1 MKRFLSILLAIL
13 MLAVMLPVTAMAEGN
28 PTCVDDVWQNVTPA
42 NVQDVLDGKYGPIDG
57 TTIVLTDGNYGQLVL
72 GRATKY
78 EYSHTKYMV
87 GGFDSSATGYQ
98 EFGTAEAL
106 KEYKNNTGWTPL
118 PYYIRSMSNVTLK
131 AAAGANVTV
140 AGVYAS
146 SGHMYGSAIAPIH
159 DYVRDINIYDTN
171 NSYYLAHTVS
181 NITFEGITFTAKSD
195 ICTSISETTIS
206 GITFRNCTFSI
217 GDTAGTGNQ
226 ALRYYNENNNGN
238 LTGLTVENCKFK
250 DCFQGVYTQNIKDVT
265 VINSSFNTTG
275 HNAIAVQSG
284 SGPVNHNAVV
294 ITGNT
299 FTNIGDRI
307 IRFGDV
313 GAGTAIT
320 ISGNTSTNS
329 GKEVDGKKEIIAAV
343 ALSESVSVTM
353 AGNKWGE
360 NTKFGNGFENV
371 VDEPI
376 PEPSTP
382 IIIYTPDSSPVFLS
396 GANQTVAPGSAATFR
411 IDKEFSELQSVAVD
425 GVTLDKSNYK
435 AWSGST
441 YVELTASYMK
451 TLAVG
456 THTLSVYFTGDTATT
471 TFTISKDATKNPTTG
486 ANDFV
491 GIAAAAAVVALLGSA
506 VILRKK

>member
-1 MKRFLSILLAIL
+1 MKKLLSLALALL
-13 MLAVMLPVTAMAEGN
+13 MLAVMLPVVSLADEQLPSA
-28 PTCVDDVWQNVTPA
+28 PTRNGDEWTVTTE
-42 NVQDVLDGKYGPIDG
+42 NIQKTLDGAYGSIDG
-57 TTIVLTDGNYGQLVL
+57 KTIILSAGNYGKLEL

-78 EYSHTKYMV
+78 TGSNTDYYI
-87 GGFDSSATGYQ
+87 GGVSEANKKTYD
-98 EFGTAEAL
+98 EFVTI
-106 KEYKNNTGWTPL
+106 KNNGQWSGSA
-118 PYYIRSMSNVTLK
+118 YYVRNMSNVTIK
-131 AAAGANVTV
+131 AAPGATVTV
-140 AGVYAS
+140 VGLTGG
-146 SGHMYGSAIAPIH
+146 SGHVYGECYDYVLDKAYTSGSA
-159 DYVRDINIYDTN
+159 
-171 NSYYLAHTVS
+171 YYLTQNWS
-181 NITFEGITFTAKSD
+181 NITIEGITFTAPVD
-195 ICTSISETTIS
+195 ISSSLGTTVID
-206 GITFRNCTFSI
+206 GVAFKNCAFNI
-217 GDTAGTGNQ
+217 NNTAQGNQ
-226 ALRYYNENNNGN
+226 ALRYYNENNDGRVKN
-238 LTGLTVENCKFK
+238 LTVDTCSFK
-250 DCFQGVYTQNIKDVT
+250 NCFQGVYTQKINGIT
-265 VINSSFNTTG
+265 VMNSSFDTTA

-284 SGPVNHNAVV
+284 SDAVNHKAVV

-299 FTNIGDRI
+299 FANIGDRI
-307 IRFGDV
+307 IRFGVV
-313 GAGTAIT
+313 GADTAIT

-329 GKEVDGKKEIIAAV
+329 GDARGEIIKAQQTLPDTV
-343 ALSESVSVTM
+343 NVSMV
-353 AGNKWGE
+353 GNNWGTNKE
-360 NTKFGNGFENV
+360 GIEAIFGNGFENV

-441 YVELTASYMK
+441 YVELTAAHMK

-491 GIAAAAAVVALLGSA
+491 GVAAAAAVMALLGSA
-506 VILRKK
+506 VLLRKK

>member
-1 MKRFLSILLAIL
+1 MKKFLAMALALL
-13 MLAVMLPVTAMAEGN
+13 MLCMMMPVVAMAEGN
-28 PTCVDDVWQNVTPA
+28 PTCVDGVWQNVTPTNA
-42 NVQDVLDGKYGPIDG
+42 QDVLDGKYGPIDG

-146 SGHMYGSAIAPIH
+146 SGHMYGSATAPIH

-206 GITFRNCTFSI
+206 GITFRNCTFNI
-217 GDTAGTGNQ
+217 GNTSKDNQ
-226 ALRYYNENNNGN
+226 AIRYYNENNNGN
-238 LTGLTVENCKFK
+238 LTGLTVDRCSFNTCY
-250 DCFQGVYTQNIKDVT
+250 QGVYTQKINGIT
-265 VINSSFNTTG
+265 VMNSSFDTTA

-284 SGPVNHNAVV
+284 SDAVNHKAVV

-299 FTNIGDRI
+299 FANIGDRI
-307 IRFGDV
+307 IRFGVV
-313 GAGTAIT
+313 GADTAIT

-329 GKEVDGKKEIIAAV
+329 GDASGEIIKAQTLPDGMQVTMSNNNWGKKGEKDPIFGAGFTEVTVIEEPTIIIV
-343 ALSESVSVTM
+343 
-353 AGNKWGE
+353 
-360 NTKFGNGFENV
+360 
-371 VDEPI
+371 
-376 PEPSTP
+376 PSTEEP
-382 IIIYTPDSSPVFLS
+382 KPDED
-396 GANQTVAPGSAATFR
+396 Q
-411 IDKEFSELQSVAVD
+411 
-425 GVTLDKSNYK
+425 
-435 AWSGST
+435 
-441 YVELTASYMK
+441 
-451 TLAVG
+451 
-456 THTLSVYFTGDTATT
+456 
-471 TFTISKDATKNPTTG
+471 KNPATG

-491 GIAAAAAVVALLGSA
+491 GVAAAAAVMALLGSA
-506 VILRKK
+506 VLLRKK

>member
-1 MKRFLSILLAIL
+1 MKRFLSILLAVL
-13 MLAVMLPVTAMAEGN
+13 MLAVMLPVTALAAGD
-28 PTCVDDVWQNVTPA
+28 PTLGTDNVWKNVDSN
-42 NVQDVLDGKYGPIDG
+42 NIQDLLDGKYGSIDN
-57 TTIVLTDGNYGQLVL
+57 TTIVLTAGEYGQLEL

-78 EYSHTKYMV
+78 PGSNTTWYNGQWSE
-87 GGFDSSATGYQ
+87 
-98 EFGTAEAL
+98 E
-106 KEYKNNTGWTPL
+106 TGWSRLEPAVTDVNKL
-118 PYYIRSMSNVTLK
+118 NNDNVCFYHRTISNVRFM
-131 AAAGANVTV
+131 AAPNATV
-140 AGVYAS
+140 SIAGVKMT
-146 SGHMYGSAIAPIH
+146 SGHMYGTKENGPIH
-159 DYVRDINIYDTN
+159 DYVRNKVISSTPG
-171 NSYYLAHTVS
+171 SYHLAHTVS

-195 ICTSISETTIS
+195 INTSNSGTTIS
-206 GITFRNCTFSI
+206 GITFRNCTFNI
-217 GDTAGTGNQ
+217 GNTSEDNQ
-226 ALRYYNENNNGN
+226 AIRYYNENDNGN
-238 LTGLTVENCKFK
+238 LTGLTVDRCSFNTCY
-250 DCFQGVYTQNIKDVT
+250 QGVYTQKINGIT
-265 VINSSFNTTG
+265 VMNSSFDTTA

-284 SGPVNHNAVV
+284 SAPVNHKAVV

-299 FTNIGDRI
+299 FANIGDRI
-307 IRFGDV
+307 IRFGYV

-343 ALSESVSVTM
+343 ALPESVSVTM

-491 GIAAAAAVVALLGSA
+491 GIAAAAAVMALLGSA

>member
-1 MKRFLSILLAIL
+1 MKRFLSILLAVL
-13 MLAVMLPVTAMAEGN
+13 MLAVMLPVTAMATGTPTREGN
-28 PTCVDDVWQNVTPA
+28 VWKNVDSNNIQA
-42 NVQDVLDGKYGPIDG
+42 LLDGVYGPIDNM
-57 TTIVLTDGNYGQLVL
+57 TIELSAGDYSKIEF

-78 EYSHTKYMV
+78 PGSNTTWYNGQWSE
-87 GGFDSSATGYQ
+87 
-98 EFGTAEAL
+98 E
-106 KEYKNNTGWTPL
+106 TGWSRVESAVTDVNAL
-118 PYYIRSMSNVTLK
+118 NKDNVCFYHRTISNVRFM
-131 AAAGANVTV
+131 AAPNATV
-140 AGVYAS
+140 SIAGVKMT
-146 SGHMYGSAIAPIH
+146 SGHMYGSATAPIH
-159 DYVRDINIYDTN
+159 DYVRDKDISSTPG
-171 NSYYLAHTVS
+171 SYYLAHTVS

-195 ICTSISETTIS
+195 INTSNSGTTIS
-206 GITFRNCTFSI
+206 GITFRNCTFNI
-217 GDTAGTGNQ
+217 GDTSKDNQ
-226 ALRYYNENNNGN
+226 AIRYYNENDNGN
-238 LTGLTVENCKFK
+238 LTGLTVDRCSFNTCY
-250 DCFQGVYTQNIKDVT
+250 QGVYTQKINGIT
-265 VINSSFNTTG
+265 VMNSSFDTTA

-284 SGPVNHNAVV
+284 SDPVNHKAVV

-299 FTNIGDRI
+299 FANIGDRI
-307 IRFGDV
+307 IRFGYV

-343 ALSESVSVTM
+343 DLPKSVSVTM

-441 YVELTASYMK
+441 YVELTAAYMK

>member
-13 MLAVMLPVTAMAEGN
+13 MLAVMLPVTAMAEGA
-28 PTCVDDVWQNVTPA
+28 PTREGNVWKNVDSNNIQA
-42 NVQDVLDGKYGPIDG
+42 LLDGVYGPIDNM
-57 TTIVLTDGNYGQLVL
+57 TIELSAGDYSKIEF

-78 EYSHTKYMV
+78 PYSNTTWYN
-87 GGFDSSATGYQ
+87 GQWS
-98 EFGTAEAL
+98 EE
-106 KEYKNNTGWTPL
+106 TGWSRVEPAVNDVNALNKDNVCFYHRT
-118 PYYIRSMSNVTLK
+118 ISNVRFM
-131 AAAGANVTV
+131 AAPNATV
-140 AGVYAS
+140 SIAGVKMA
-146 SGHMYGSAIAPIH
+146 SGHMYGTAENGPIH
-159 DYVRDINIYDTN
+159 DYVRDKDISSTPG
-171 NSYYLAHTVS
+171 SYYLAHTVS

-195 ICTSISETTIS
+195 INTSNSGTKIS
-206 GITFRNCTFSI
+206 GITFRNCTFNI
-217 GDTAGTGNQ
+217 GNTTGNGNQ

-238 LTGLTVENCKFK
+238 LTGLTVENCEFNN
-250 DCFQGVYTQNIKDVT
+250 CFQGVYTQNIKDVT

-307 IRFGDV
+307 IRFGEV

-343 ALSESVSVTM
+343 ARSESVSVTM

-486 ANDFV
+486 AKDFV